1 VIVLTFEWQFHSV
14 ILTSI
19 VLWCFTPSFT

>member
-1 VIVLTFEWQFHSV
+1 VLVVAWMWQFHSV
-14 ILTSI
+14 ILTLI